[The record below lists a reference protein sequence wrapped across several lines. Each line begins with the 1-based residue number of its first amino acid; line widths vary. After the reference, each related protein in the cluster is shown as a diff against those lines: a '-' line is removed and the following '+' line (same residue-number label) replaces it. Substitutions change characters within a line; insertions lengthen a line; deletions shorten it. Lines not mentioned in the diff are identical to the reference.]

1 MLAKFF
7 PSLVLST
14 PTTEAER
21 QELTLSMPFVV
32 KSCPLEHLHKSAQE
46 IVSILR
52 DRVVIQRGS
61 PRVEM
66 NRPKL
71 LPPLY

>member
-1 MLAKFF
+1 MLANF
-7 PSLVLST
+7 PPDLIVST
-14 PTTEAER
+14 PTTKAER

-32 KSCPLEHLHKSAQE
+32 KSCPLERLHKSAKE
-46 IVSILR
+46 LLSILR
-52 DRVVIQRGS
+52 DRVDNKKKL
-61 PRVEM
+61 PRVKM